1 MKERILQKILGN
13 MNVLSSL
20 NFFFAYTFDYKAH
33 CNVMWVLNLWEIL
46 KNIEYL
52 EKATQ
57 ILGLGAIWILFSP
70 KAKKMIWEWRSKV
83 LIKLS
88 EKY

>member
-1 MKERILQKILGN
+1 MKERILRKILGN
-13 MNVLSSL
+13 MNVRSSL
-20 NFFFAYTFDYKAH
+20 NFFFVYTFDYKTH

-70 KAKKMIWEWRSKV
+70 KAKKIIWEWRSKV

-88 EKY
+88 EKC

>member
-20 NFFFAYTFDYKAH
+20 NFFFDYTFDYKAH

-57 ILGLGAIWILFSP
+57 ILG
-70 KAKKMIWEWRSKV
+70 WEQFEFCFR
-83 LIKLS
+83 
-88 EKY
+88 

>member
-1 MKERILQKILGN
+1 MKERILRKILGN
-13 MNVLSSL
+13 MNVRSSL
-20 NFFFAYTFDYKAH
+20 NFFFVYTFDYKAH

-57 ILGLGAIWILFSP
+57 ILG
-70 KAKKMIWEWRSKV
+70 WEQFEFCFR
-83 LIKLS
+83 
-88 EKY
+88 